1 MNDNF
6 YKHLIEK
13 SPIGYAYHRIIYSA
27 DDIPCNFEFIEINPA
42 YEAFTGLK
50 GSDIIGKSFSDVL
63 PEIAGSSDFNWV
75 GFYGDIALN
84 GGKKEFEQ
92 YVKPMNKWYRINVYS
107 PEKYYFV
114 TYISDITKEKL
125 QLIELEENRLR
136 MENIIEGTNVGTWEW
151 NIQTGEVIHNE
162 RWANIFGYTLEE
174 LYPITIDTWKR
185 FLHPDDLKD
194 TETQDDLIFN
204 KKLEYYNDEY
214 RMRHKD
220 GSWVWI
226 HDRGKVI
233 TWTNDGKPHLISGT
247 HTDITERKKLE
258 AALANE
264 KKLLETTL
272 LSVADGVISTDISG
286 NVMFLNKAAQL
297 LTDWTQ
303 EEAKGSSF
311 KIIFNTI
318 NEQTRVKNDNIV
330 DMMLKVG
337 STYKI
342 NGNSILISKNGTEI
356 SIENSAAPII
366 QDDGKIV
373 GVVLVF
379 RDCSEKKK
387 KHEEILYLSYH
398 DQLTGLYNRRYY
410 EEELNRIDK
419 KRNLPL
425 TLLLADV
432 NGLKLIND
440 SFGHDM
446 GDELLKKVSEV
457 IRSVCRGD
465 EIIARLGGD
474 EFVIILP
481 KTDASGTEQIINR
494 IKGILIEEKVCAVNI
509 SISFGYGT
517 KNFEHEN
524 IQEVFKIAEDHMYRH
539 KLYERSSIRNKTI
552 ELIMNT
558 LYEKSNR
565 EMLHSKRVSILCEE
579 IALEMNFD
587 KDNVNKIRI
596 AGLMHDIGKMGIDE
610 KILNKPQG
618 LTANEWKEIKRHPE
632 IGYRILISSN
642 EFSEMAI
649 YILEHHERWD
659 GKGYPKGLKGEKIS
673 LQARIIAVA
682 DSYDAMVSERPY
694 LKSLS
699 KEDAISEIMK
709 GIGTQ
714 FDPNIAEIFIKLLQ
728 KKDI

>member
-6 YKHLIEK
+6 YKHLIQE
-13 SPIGYAYHRIIYSA
+13 SPIGYAYHRIIYNT

-63 PEIAGSSDFNWV
+63 PEIAGSSEFNWV
-75 GFYGDIALN
+75 GFYGDIASN
-84 GGKKEFEQ
+84 GGKREFEQ

-194 TETQDDLIFN
+194 TEAQDDLVFN
-204 KKLEYYNDEY
+204 RKLEYYNDEY

-286 NVMFLNKAAQL
+286 NVVFLNKAARL
-297 LTDWTQ
+297 LTGWTP

-318 NEQTRVKNDNIV
+318 NEQTRIKNDNII

-356 SIENSAAPII
+356 PIENSAAPII

-410 EEELNRIDK
+410 EEELARIDR

-425 TLLLADV
+425 TLIIADV

-440 SFGHDM
+440 SFGHEM
-446 GDELLKKVSEV
+446 GDKLLKRVSEV
-457 IRSVCRGD
+457 IRDVCRGD
-465 EIIARLGGD
+465 DIIARLGGD
-474 EFVIILP
+474 EFVIVLP
-481 KTDASGTEQIINR
+481 KANSAGANQIISR
-494 IKGILIEEKVCAVNI
+494 IKSILVKEKICSVNI

-517 KNFEHEN
+517 KKFEHEN
-524 IQEVFKIAEDHMYRH
+524 IHEVFKIAEDHMYRH
-539 KLYERSSIRNKTI
+539 KLYDRSSIRNKTI

-618 LTANEWKEIKRHPE
+618 LTADEWKEIKRHPE

-659 GKGYPKGLKGEKIS
+659 GKGYPKGLKGEEIS

-699 KEDAISEIMK
+699 KEAAISEIK
-709 GIGTQ
+709 NGIGTQ
-714 FDPNIAEIFIKLLQ
+714 FDPNIAEIFIKLLR